1 MIHLWSA
8 VVLRPWWLLV
18 AGGVIVFSYFAV
30 RNRGGLGAWTAAI
43 EPRLLNAL
51 AARRAVVPGTGR
63 KRFAAAAVAFLIAL
77 ALSGPAVRS
86 AFQNGF
92 SNLDA
97 TLIAVDLSRSVAGNG
112 SLPEARA
119 AAAAIAQA
127 SGTGQIALI
136 AYAGDAYVASPLTSD
151 RDWLQTLIFSL
162 DGTTIPDEGTRPAR
176 ALSLAHKILKEGHVV
191 HANVVLISGGG
202 GVDDAAFQQAQALAS
217 SGYSLETVFTPPEKN
232 TGAAQGGGEISL
244 SKLAAYGNGTSAN
257 AQNLSPVLR
266 IAESVPSSRLA
277 KTQYDLLIWRD
288 LGPFLMA
295 IALIPALLLF
305 RRTS

>member
-18 AGGVIVFSYFAV
+18 AGATIVFGYFAL
-30 RNRGGLGAWTAAI
+30 RNRGELGAWTAAI

-51 AARRAVVPGTGR
+51 VARRAVVPGTGR

-77 ALSGPAVRS
+77 ALAGPAVQS
-86 AFQNGF
+86 AIQNGF
-92 SNLDA
+92 TNLDA
-97 TLIAVDLSRSVAGNG
+97 TVIAIDLSRSVASNG

-127 SGTGQIALI
+127 LGSRQIALI
-136 AYAGDAYVASPLTSD
+136 AYAGDAYVATPLTND

-162 DGTTIPDEGTRPAR
+162 DGTTIPDAGTRPAR
-176 ALSLAHKILKEGHVV
+176 ALSLARKILKEDHVV

-202 GVDDAAFQQAQALAS
+202 GVDETAFQQAQALAAS
-217 SGYSLETVFTPPEKN
+217 DYSLETVFTPPEN
-232 TGAAQGGGEISL
+232 NAGAAQRNEEISL

-257 AQNLSPVLR
+257 ARNLSPVLR
-266 IAESVPSSRLA
+266 IAENVPSSRLA
-277 KTQYDLLIWRD
+277 KTQYELMIWRD

-295 IALIPALLLF
+295 IALMPALLLF